1 MKKKLIAAALLVI
14 GIAILSAGTI
24 AYFTSATTAHNV
36 ITSGGVDIVLEEW
49 SDEDC
54 TTPYPTDEAV
64 PVMPGQTIT
73 KIVTVRNTDAD
84 AYVRAQFH
92 ITVYNAEGEK
102 IAPEALPNL
111 DKAVVIECG
120 ADWEKGTDGWYY
132 YADALPVGEVTP
144 ALFSE
149 VVFDGPNMTNEYQNC
164 TVTVDV
170 IAQAVQ
176 AANNGD
182 SVQEAQGWPEE

>member
-49 SDEDC
+49 MDEDC

-64 PVMPGQTIT
+64 PVMPGQSIT

-92 ITVYNAEGEK
+92 ITVLGADGDK
-102 IAPEALPNL
+102 INPEDLPNL
-111 DKAVVIECG
+111 DKAIVIECG
-120 ADWEKGTDGWYY
+120 ADWELKDGWYY
-132 YADALPVGEVTP
+132 YAEPLKVGEVTP

-176 AANNGD
+176 VANNGD
-182 SVQEAQGWPEE
+182 SALEAAGWPEP